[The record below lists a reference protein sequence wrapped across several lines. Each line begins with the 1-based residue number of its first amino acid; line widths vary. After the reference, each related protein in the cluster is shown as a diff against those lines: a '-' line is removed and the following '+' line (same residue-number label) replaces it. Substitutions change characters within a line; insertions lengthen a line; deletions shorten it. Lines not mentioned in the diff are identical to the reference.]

1 MNGDRHFFDT
11 NILVY
16 SFDTD
21 TPEKARRAEELIH
34 AALASGLGMIS
45 YQVAQEFVA
54 VARGRF
60 RASMTFEEIEVFWER
75 TLRPLLMVHSSPS
88 LFLSALD
95 LCRVNQISWYD
106 SLIVAAAIQGG
117 CKVLYSEDF
126 QHGRRFGDLV
136 VQNPFL

>member
-1 MNGDRHFFDT
+1 MNGDKHFFDT

-16 SFDTD
+16 SFDAG

-60 RASMTFEEIEVFWER
+60 RTPMTFEEIEVYWER

-88 LFLSALD
+88 MFLSALD
-95 LCRVNQISWYD
+95 LCRASQLSWYD
-106 SLIVAAAIQGG
+106 ALIVSAALQGG
-117 CKVLYSEDF
+117 CKILFSEDL
-126 QHGRRFGDLV
+126 QHGRRFGNLRV
-136 VQNPFL
+136 ENPFR